1 MPWDSDFGT
10 ALRTLRGQASPD
22 AVGIPVSLPRARRV
36 PGLRREELA
45 GRAGVSAEHLKRMEQ
60 GRRRPSPT
68 VVDAL
73 AAALRLTT
81 TEHGRLRALA
91 GFAAVP
97 PTGGRVPQEITPAA
111 RRMLDRLDDVPVCV
125 CDAAWTALE
134 GNDRW
139 AAFARPLAQASGRD
153 RNLVW
158 RTFAKEAPDGLRTTE
173 HLTAFQA
180 SLVAD
185 LRGAADRYPA
195 DPDLR
200 ALVQDLRGC
209 SDVFEQLWSS
219 PPPAGDRPDRV
230 HFPDAAGGRASFDK
244 DVLTL
249 DPGDLRVVVFTESR
263 GLGGTGFSAP
273 GA

>member
-185 LRGAADRYPA
+185 LRDCIRTDLDCADVCAATAALLSRRTGSNLEVVKAQLTACRTACAACA
-195 DPDLR
+195 DDCEQHAEMHEHCKHCARACRRCEKACADL
-200 ALVQDLRGC
+200 L
-209 SDVFEQLWSS
+209 
-219 PPPAGDRPDRV
+219 
-230 HFPDAAGGRASFDK
+230 AAIG
-244 DVLTL
+244 
-249 DPGDLRVVVFTESR
+249 
-263 GLGGTGFSAP
+263 
-273 GA
+273 